1 MKSWSMLC
9 VVALLSYG
17 VAAQTHD
24 HGQAKPATLVS
35 GLGDLHHPVTTKNA
49 QAQAFFDQGLRYIYA
64 FNHDEAARSFRRA
77 GELDPTLAMA
87 WWGVAE
93 AVGPNY
99 NDPASDER
107 FKEAHQAIQNARD
120 LSANASPSEKA
131 YIQHS
136 AGRMPRPITMRC
148 ANWSSS
154 SLMTLMRPLFL
165 LNRG

>member
-1 MKSWSMLC
+1 MKLWSMLC

-24 HGQAKPATLVS
+24 HGQEKPATLVS

-77 GELDPTLAMA
+77 GELAPTPELAGGA
-87 WWGVAE
+87 VPKAVA
-93 AVGPNY
+93 PNY

-107 FKEAHQAIQNARD
+107 FKEAHQAIQKAGD
-120 LSANASPSEKA
+120 LSAN
-131 YIQHS
+131 
-136 AGRMPRPITMRC
+136 
-148 ANWSSS
+148 
-154 SLMTLMRPLFL
+154 
-165 LNRG
+165 